1 MAKSTK
7 KQNIFSLKDISI
19 DNVVEKHIAL
29 LEERAK
35 PQRVITNFQDVTCDS
50 TFMAQYETVQ
60 GKSKAIPRK
69 LILHEKYTFLIH
81 KLIKRCRNN
90 KEGDFTRFSTK
101 VLQATLGA
109 VYKDMLNTLVAMNI
123 IRIANEYIP
132 TIQARLIEFNSNLS
146 VTSEMRY
153 NVAVDKYN
161 KKMEQELK
169 KYEKEQLEEIRS
181 EMGNELYDNF
191 IKSLNLLHLTH
202 ETEAKDYLNRH
213 KFMSAKSKEYFSYIL
228 EEYKKKD
235 FKILSVDRNLRIY
248 SILTQSPR
256 IFKNFTNIKFTCDIH
271 NSHPLLFNKIIID
284 KHNIDN
290 NILHILYN
298 NINNIDNSL
307 YSVGKQLRKLLINN
321 NIQECK
327 IENIPN
333 DIWEY
338 IYKTSKGVF
347 WDDFTDLNEFK
358 RLLRS
363 DIKVT
368 LFREVFYSKTLT
380 TKGKDFAKVFKKKY
394 PSVYKLI
401 KESKKNDRTF
411 LANQMMRIESDIFRS
426 ILTKLYA
433 KKFRVL
439 TIHDA
444 VIVLDVKANTKCN
457 PKLVQSII
465 GKEYQR
471 IGLFPNSSVDYYST
485 ENVAKELQ
493 QEEQDLKLINELIEN
508 FRVIAND
515 EAHPKY
521 QSSKEI
527 IEELEKGTAEIQFK
541 KLSVGLPNSH
551 VLRFIYFGEIRV
563 LEFPYNLIRINYFL
577 NIKFF

>member
-35 PQRVITNFQDVTCDS
+35 PQRVITNFQDVTCDN

-146 VTSEMRY
+146 ITSEMRY

-327 IENIPN
+327 IENVPN

-527 IEELEKGTAEIQFK
+527 IEELEKGTAEIYINHKTNQFVWHP
-541 KLSVGLPNSH
+541 L
-551 VLRFIYFGEIRV
+551 F
-563 LEFPYNLIRINYFL
+563 
-577 NIKFF
+577 

>member
-1 MAKSTK
+1 MAKSTE
-7 KQNIFSLKDISI
+7 KQNIFSLEDISI
-19 DNVVEKHIAL
+19 DNIVEKHIAL

-35 PQRVITNFQDVTCDS
+35 PQRVITNFQDVTCDN
-50 TFMAQYETVQ
+50 TFVAQYETIQ

-90 KEGDFTRFSTK
+90 KEGDFTRFNTK

-109 VYKDMLNTLVAMNI
+109 VYKDMLDTLAAMNI
-123 IRIANEYIP
+123 IHIANEYIP

-153 NVAVDKYN
+153 NAAVDKYN

-191 IKSLNLLHLTH
+191 IKSLNLLHLTN

-228 EEYKKKD
+228 EEYKKRD
-235 FKILSVDRNLRIY
+235 FRILSVDRNLRIY

-284 KHNIDN
+284 KYNIDN

-298 NINNIDNSL
+298 NINSIDNSL
-307 YSVGKQLRKLLINN
+307 YSVGKQLRKMLINN
-321 NIQECK
+321 NIQEYK
-327 IENIPN
+327 IANIPN
-333 DIWEY
+333 DVWEY
-338 IYKTSKGVF
+338 IYKTSKGAF
-347 WDDFTDLNEFK
+347 WDDFIDLDEFK

-394 PSVYKLI
+394 PSIYKLI
-401 KESKKNDRTF
+401 KENKKNDRTY
-411 LANQMMRIESDIFRS
+411 LANEMMKIESSLFRN

-433 KKFRVL
+433 KRFKVL

-444 VIVLDVKANTKCN
+444 IVILDVKANTQCT
-457 PKLVQSII
+457 PELVKSII
-465 GKEYQR
+465 EKEYQL
-471 IGLFPNSSVDYYST
+471 IDLLPDVSTDYYT
-485 ENVAKELQ
+485 VDNVANTLQ
-493 QEEQDLKLINELIEN
+493 QEEQDLKLINELIES
-508 FRVIAND
+508 FKVIAND
-515 EAHPKY
+515 ETHPRC

-527 IEELEKGTAEIQFK
+527 IEELEKGTAEIYINHQTNQFVWHP
-541 KLSVGLPNSH
+541 L
-551 VLRFIYFGEIRV
+551 F
-563 LEFPYNLIRINYFL
+563 
-577 NIKFF
+577 

>member
-35 PQRVITNFQDVTCDS
+35 PQRVITNFQDVTCDN

-169 KYEKEQLEEIRS
+169 KYEKKQLEEIRS

-327 IENIPN
+327 IENVPN

-527 IEELEKGTAEIQFK
+527 IEELEKGTAEIYINHKTNQFVWHP
-541 KLSVGLPNSH
+541 L
-551 VLRFIYFGEIRV
+551 F
-563 LEFPYNLIRINYFL
+563 
-577 NIKFF
+577 

>member
-298 NINNIDNSL
+298 NIKNIDNSL

-527 IEELEKGTAEIQFK
+527 IEELEKGTAEIYINHRTNQFVWHP
-541 KLSVGLPNSH
+541 L
-551 VLRFIYFGEIRV
+551 F
-563 LEFPYNLIRINYFL
+563 
-577 NIKFF
+577 

>member
-1 MAKSTK
+1 MAKSTE
-7 KQNIFSLKDISI
+7 KQNIFFLKNISI
-19 DNVVEKHIAL
+19 DNIVEKHIAL

-90 KEGDFTRFSTK
+90 KEGDFTRFNTK

-146 VTSEMRY
+146 VSSEMRY
-153 NVAVDKYN
+153 NAAVDKYD

-181 EMGNELYDNF
+181 EIGNELYDNF

-248 SILTQSPR
+248 TLLTQSPR

-284 KHNIDN
+284 KYNIDN

-307 YSVGKQLRKLLINN
+307 YSVGKELRKLLINN

-347 WDDFTDLNEFK
+347 WDDSTDLNEFK

-457 PKLVQSII
+457 PELVQSII

-527 IEELEKGTAEIQFK
+527 IEELEKGTAEIYINHRTNQFVWHP
-541 KLSVGLPNSH
+541 L
-551 VLRFIYFGEIRV
+551 F
-563 LEFPYNLIRINYFL
+563 
-577 NIKFF
+577 

>member
-1 MAKSTK
+1 MVKSTK

-35 PQRVITNFQDVTCDS
+35 PQRVITNFQDVTCDN
-50 TFMAQYETVQ
+50 TFVAQYETIQ

-90 KEGDFTRFSTK
+90 KEGDFTRFNTK

-109 VYKDMLNTLVAMNI
+109 VYKDMLDTLAVMNI
-123 IRIANEYIP
+123 IHIANEYIP

-153 NVAVDKYN
+153 NAAVDKYN
-161 KKMEQELK
+161 EKMEQELK

-248 SILTQSPR
+248 TLLTQSPR

-284 KHNIDN
+284 KYNIDN

-307 YSVGKQLRKLLINN
+307 YSVGKELRKLLINN

-457 PKLVQSII
+457 PELVQSII

-521 QSSKEI
+521 QNSKEI
-527 IEELEKGTAEIQFK
+527 IEELEKGTAEIYINHRTNQFVWHP
-541 KLSVGLPNSH
+541 L
-551 VLRFIYFGEIRV
+551 F
-563 LEFPYNLIRINYFL
+563 
-577 NIKFF
+577 

>member
-35 PQRVITNFQDVTCDS
+35 PQRVITNFQDVTCDN

-90 KEGDFTRFSTK
+90 KEGDFTRFNTK

-109 VYKDMLNTLVAMNI
+109 VYKDMLDTLAVMNI
-123 IRIANEYIP
+123 IHIANEYIP

-153 NVAVDKYN
+153 NAAVDKYN

-248 SILTQSPR
+248 TLLTQSPR

-284 KHNIDN
+284 KYNIGN

-307 YSVGKQLRKLLINN
+307 YSVGKELRKLLINN

-439 TIHDA
+439 SIHDA
-444 VIVLDVKANTKCN
+444 VIVLDVKANTKCS
-457 PKLVQSII
+457 PELVQSII

-527 IEELEKGTAEIQFK
+527 IEELEKGTAEIYINHRTNQFVWHP
-541 KLSVGLPNSH
+541 L
-551 VLRFIYFGEIRV
+551 F
-563 LEFPYNLIRINYFL
+563 
-577 NIKFF
+577 

>member
-1 MAKSTK
+1 M
-7 KQNIFSLKDISI
+7 
-19 DNVVEKHIAL
+19 
-29 LEERAK
+29 
-35 PQRVITNFQDVTCDS
+35 C
-50 TFMAQYETVQ
+50 
-60 GKSKAIPRK
+60 
-69 LILHEKYTFLIH
+69 
-81 KLIKRCRNN
+81 
-90 KEGDFTRFSTK
+90 
-101 VLQATLGA
+101 
-109 VYKDMLNTLVAMNI
+109 
-123 IRIANEYIP
+123 IR
-132 TIQARLIEFNSNLS
+132 
-146 VTSEMRY
+146 
-153 NVAVDKYN
+153 D
-161 KKMEQELK
+161 
-169 KYEKEQLEEIRS
+169 
-181 EMGNELYDNF
+181 
-191 IKSLNLLHLTH
+191 
-202 ETEAKDYLNRH
+202 
-213 KFMSAKSKEYFSYIL
+213 
-228 EEYKKKD
+228 
-235 FKILSVDRNLRIY
+235 
-248 SILTQSPR
+248 
-256 IFKNFTNIKFTCDIH
+256 
-271 NSHPLLFNKIIID
+271 
-284 KHNIDN
+284 
-290 NILHILYN
+290 
-298 NINNIDNSL
+298 SL

-327 IENIPN
+327 IENVPN

-527 IEELEKGTAEIQFK
+527 IEELEKGTAEIYINHKTNQFVWHP
-541 KLSVGLPNSH
+541 L
-551 VLRFIYFGEIRV
+551 F
-563 LEFPYNLIRINYFL
+563 
-577 NIKFF
+577 

>member
-1 MAKSTK
+1 MAKSTE
-7 KQNIFSLKDISI
+7 KQNIFSLKDTSI

-29 LEERAK
+29 LKERAK
-35 PQRVITNFQDVTCDS
+35 PQQVITNFQDVTCDN
-50 TFMAQYETVQ
+50 TFVAQYETIQ

-90 KEGDFTRFSTK
+90 KEGDFTRFNTK

-109 VYKDMLNTLVAMNI
+109 VYKDMLGTLAAMNI

-153 NVAVDKYN
+153 NAAIDKYD

-284 KHNIDN
+284 KYNIDN

-307 YSVGKQLRKLLINN
+307 YSVGKQLRKTLINS

-327 IENIPN
+327 IANIPN
-333 DIWEY
+333 DVWEY

-347 WDDFTDLNEFK
+347 WDDFTDLDEFK

-394 PSVYKLI
+394 PNIYKLV
-401 KESKKNDRTF
+401 KESKKNDRTY
-411 LANQMMRIESDIFRS
+411 LANQMMKIESSLFRN
-426 ILTKLYA
+426 ILAKLYA
-433 KKFRVL
+433 KRFKVL

-444 VIVLDVKANTKCN
+444 IVILDVKANTKCN
-457 PKLVQSII
+457 PELVQSII

-521 QSSKEI
+521 QNSKEI
-527 IEELEKGTAEIQFK
+527 IEELEKGTAEIYINHRTNQFVWHP
-541 KLSVGLPNSH
+541 L
-551 VLRFIYFGEIRV
+551 F
-563 LEFPYNLIRINYFL
+563 
-577 NIKFF
+577 

>member
-1 MAKSTK
+1 MAKSTE

-19 DNVVEKHIAL
+19 DNIVEKHIAL

-90 KEGDFTRFSTK
+90 KEGDFTRFNTK

-146 VTSEMRY
+146 VSSKMRY

-248 SILTQSPR
+248 TLLTQSPR

-284 KHNIDN
+284 KYNIDN

-307 YSVGKQLRKLLINN
+307 YSVGKQLRKLLINS

-411 LANQMMRIESDIFRS
+411 LANQMMKIESSLFRN
-426 ILTKLYA
+426 ILAKLYV
-433 KKFRVL
+433 KRFKVL

-444 VIVLDVKANTKCN
+444 IVVLDVKANAQCT
-457 PKLVQSII
+457 PELVKSII
-465 GKEYQR
+465 EKEYQL
-471 IGLFPNSSVDYYST
+471 IDLLPDVSTDYYT
-485 ENVAKELQ
+485 VDNVTNTLQ
-493 QEEQDLKLINELIEN
+493 QEEQDTKQINELIES

-515 EAHPKY
+515 ETHPRY

-527 IEELEKGTAEIQFK
+527 IEELEKGTAEIYINHKTNQFVWHP
-541 KLSVGLPNSH
+541 L
-551 VLRFIYFGEIRV
+551 F
-563 LEFPYNLIRINYFL
+563 
-577 NIKFF
+577 

>member
-284 KHNIDN
+284 KYNIDN

-527 IEELEKGTAEIQFK
+527 IEELEKGTAEIYINHRTNQFVWHP
-541 KLSVGLPNSH
+541 L
-551 VLRFIYFGEIRV
+551 F
-563 LEFPYNLIRINYFL
+563 
-577 NIKFF
+577 

>member
-7 KQNIFSLKDISI
+7 KLNIFSLKYISI

-35 PQRVITNFQDVTCDS
+35 PQRVITNFQDVTCDN

-327 IENIPN
+327 IENVPN

-527 IEELEKGTAEIQFK
+527 IEELEKGTAEIYINHKTNQFVWHP
-541 KLSVGLPNSH
+541 L
-551 VLRFIYFGEIRV
+551 F
-563 LEFPYNLIRINYFL
+563 
-577 NIKFF
+577 

>member
-1 MAKSTK
+1 MAKSTE

-19 DNVVEKHIAL
+19 DNVVEKHIVL

-60 GKSKAIPRK
+60 GKSKAIPKK

-90 KEGDFTRFSTK
+90 KEGDFTRFNTK

-146 VTSEMRY
+146 VSSEMRY
-153 NVAVDKYN
+153 NAAVDKYD

-228 EEYKKKD
+228 EEYQKKD

-284 KHNIDN
+284 KYNIDN

-307 YSVGKQLRKLLINN
+307 YSVGKELRKLLINN

-457 PKLVQSII
+457 PELVQSII

-527 IEELEKGTAEIQFK
+527 IEELEKGTAEIYINHRTNQFVWHP
-541 KLSVGLPNSH
+541 L
-551 VLRFIYFGEIRV
+551 F
-563 LEFPYNLIRINYFL
+563 
-577 NIKFF
+577 

>member
-7 KQNIFSLKDISI
+7 KQNILSLKDISI

-508 FRVIAND
+508 FKVIAND

-527 IEELEKGTAEIQFK
+527 IEELEKGTAEIYINHRTNQFVWHP
-541 KLSVGLPNSH
+541 L
-551 VLRFIYFGEIRV
+551 F
-563 LEFPYNLIRINYFL
+563 
-577 NIKFF
+577 

>member
-1 MAKSTK
+1 MVKSTK

-35 PQRVITNFQDVTCDS
+35 PQRVITNFQDVTCDN
-50 TFMAQYETVQ
+50 TFVAQYETIQ

-248 SILTQSPR
+248 TLLTQSPR

-457 PKLVQSII
+457 PELVQSII

-521 QSSKEI
+521 QNSKEI
-527 IEELEKGTAEIQFK
+527 IEELEKGTAEIYINHRTNQFVWHP
-541 KLSVGLPNSH
+541 L
-551 VLRFIYFGEIRV
+551 F
-563 LEFPYNLIRINYFL
+563 
-577 NIKFF
+577 

>member
-1 MAKSTK
+1 MEKSTK

-29 LEERAK
+29 LEEHAK

-90 KEGDFTRFSTK
+90 KEGDFTRFNTK

-146 VTSEMRY
+146 VSSEMRY
-153 NVAVDKYN
+153 NAAVDKYD

-181 EMGNELYDNF
+181 EIGNELYDNF

-248 SILTQSPR
+248 TLLTQSPR

-284 KHNIDN
+284 KYNIDN

-307 YSVGKQLRKLLINN
+307 YSVGKELRKLLINN

-457 PKLVQSII
+457 PELVQSII

-521 QSSKEI
+521 QNSKEI
-527 IEELEKGTAEIQFK
+527 IEELEKGTAEIYINHRTNQFVWHP
-541 KLSVGLPNSH
+541 L
-551 VLRFIYFGEIRV
+551 F
-563 LEFPYNLIRINYFL
+563 
-577 NIKFF
+577 

>member
-90 KEGDFTRFSTK
+90 KEGDFTRFNTK

-109 VYKDMLNTLVAMNI
+109 VYKDMLDTLAVMNI
-123 IRIANEYIP
+123 IHIANEYIP

-153 NVAVDKYN
+153 NAAVDKYN

-457 PKLVQSII
+457 PELVQSII

-527 IEELEKGTAEIQFK
+527 IEELEKGTAEIYINHRTNQFVWHP
-541 KLSVGLPNSH
+541 L
-551 VLRFIYFGEIRV
+551 F
-563 LEFPYNLIRINYFL
+563 
-577 NIKFF
+577 

>member
-1 MAKSTK
+1 MAKSTE
-7 KQNIFSLKDISI
+7 KQNIFSLKDTSI

-29 LEERAK
+29 LKERAK
-35 PQRVITNFQDVTCDS
+35 PQQVITNFQDVTCDN
-50 TFMAQYETVQ
+50 TFVAQYETIQ

-90 KEGDFTRFSTK
+90 KEGDFTRFNTK

-109 VYKDMLNTLVAMNI
+109 VYKDMLGTLAAMNI

-153 NVAVDKYN
+153 NAAIDKYD

-284 KHNIDN
+284 KCNIDN

-307 YSVGKQLRKLLINN
+307 YSVGKQLRKTLINS

-327 IENIPN
+327 IANIPN
-333 DIWEY
+333 DVWEY

-347 WDDFTDLNEFK
+347 WDDFTDLDEFK

-394 PSVYKLI
+394 PNIYKLV
-401 KESKKNDRTF
+401 KESKKNDRTY
-411 LANQMMRIESDIFRS
+411 LANQMMKIESSLFRN
-426 ILTKLYA
+426 ILAKLYA
-433 KKFRVL
+433 KRFKVL

-444 VIVLDVKANTKCN
+444 IVILDVKANTKCN
-457 PKLVQSII
+457 PELVQSII

-521 QSSKEI
+521 QNSKEI
-527 IEELEKGTAEIQFK
+527 IEELEKGTAEIYINHRTNQFVWHP
-541 KLSVGLPNSH
+541 L
-551 VLRFIYFGEIRV
+551 F
-563 LEFPYNLIRINYFL
+563 
-577 NIKFF
+577 

>member
-35 PQRVITNFQDVTCDS
+35 PQRVITNFQDVTCDN
-50 TFMAQYETVQ
+50 TFVAQYETIQ

-90 KEGDFTRFSTK
+90 KEGDFTRFNTK

-109 VYKDMLNTLVAMNI
+109 VYKDMLDTLAVMNI
-123 IRIANEYIP
+123 IHIANEYIP

-153 NVAVDKYN
+153 NAAVDKYN

-181 EMGNELYDNF
+181 EIGNELYDNF

-248 SILTQSPR
+248 TLLTQSPR

-284 KHNIDN
+284 KYNIDN

-307 YSVGKQLRKLLINN
+307 YSVGKELRKLLINN

-327 IENIPN
+327 IENIPT

-457 PKLVQSII
+457 PELVQSII

-527 IEELEKGTAEIQFK
+527 IEELEKGTAEIYINHRTNQFVWHP
-541 KLSVGLPNSH
+541 L
-551 VLRFIYFGEIRV
+551 F
-563 LEFPYNLIRINYFL
+563 
-577 NIKFF
+577 

>member
-1 MAKSTK
+1 MAKSTE
-7 KQNIFSLKDISI
+7 KQNIFSLKDTSI

-29 LEERAK
+29 LKERAK
-35 PQRVITNFQDVTCDS
+35 PQQVITNFQDVTCDN
-50 TFMAQYETVQ
+50 TFVAQYETIQ

-90 KEGDFTRFSTK
+90 KEGDFTRFNTK

-109 VYKDMLNTLVAMNI
+109 VYKDMLGTLAAMNI

-153 NVAVDKYN
+153 NAAIDKYD

-284 KHNIDN
+284 KYNIDN

-307 YSVGKQLRKLLINN
+307 YSVGKQLRKTLINS

-327 IENIPN
+327 IANIPN
-333 DIWEY
+333 DVWEY

-347 WDDFTDLNEFK
+347 WDDFTDLDEFK

-394 PSVYKLI
+394 PSIYKLI
-401 KESKKNDRTF
+401 KENKKNDRTY
-411 LANQMMRIESDIFRS
+411 LANEMMKIESSLFRN
-426 ILTKLYA
+426 ILAKLYA
-433 KKFRVL
+433 KRFKVL

-444 VIVLDVKANTKCN
+444 IVILDVKANTKCN
-457 PKLVQSII
+457 PELVQSII

-521 QSSKEI
+521 QNSKEI
-527 IEELEKGTAEIQFK
+527 IEELEKGTAEIYINHRTNQFVWHP
-541 KLSVGLPNSH
+541 L
-551 VLRFIYFGEIRV
+551 F
-563 LEFPYNLIRINYFL
+563 
-577 NIKFF
+577 

>member
-493 QEEQDLKLINELIEN
+493 QEEQDLKLINKLIEN

-527 IEELEKGTAEIQFK
+527 IEELEKGTAEIYINHRTNQFVWHP
-541 KLSVGLPNSH
+541 L
-551 VLRFIYFGEIRV
+551 F
-563 LEFPYNLIRINYFL
+563 
-577 NIKFF
+577 

>member
-35 PQRVITNFQDVTCDS
+35 PQRVITNFQDVTCDN

-90 KEGDFTRFSTK
+90 KEGDFTRFNTK

-109 VYKDMLNTLVAMNI
+109 VYKDMLDTLAVMNI
-123 IRIANEYIP
+123 IHIANEYIP

-153 NVAVDKYN
+153 NAAVDKYN

-248 SILTQSPR
+248 TLLTQSPR

-284 KHNIDN
+284 KYNIGN

-307 YSVGKQLRKLLINN
+307 YSVGKELRKLLINN

-439 TIHDA
+439 SIHDA

-457 PKLVQSII
+457 PELVQSII

-527 IEELEKGTAEIQFK
+527 IEELEKGTAEIYINHRTNQFVWHP
-541 KLSVGLPNSH
+541 L
-551 VLRFIYFGEIRV
+551 F
-563 LEFPYNLIRINYFL
+563 
-577 NIKFF
+577 

>member
-35 PQRVITNFQDVTCDS
+35 PQRVITNFQDVTCDN

-256 IFKNFTNIKFTCDIH
+256 IFKNYTNIKFTCDIH

-327 IENIPN
+327 IENVPN

-527 IEELEKGTAEIQFK
+527 IEELEKGTAEIYINHKTNQFVWHP
-541 KLSVGLPNSH
+541 L
-551 VLRFIYFGEIRV
+551 F
-563 LEFPYNLIRINYFL
+563 
-577 NIKFF
+577 

>member
-35 PQRVITNFQDVTCDS
+35 PQRVITNFQDVTCDN

-327 IENIPN
+327 IENVPN

-394 PSVYKLI
+394 PRVYKLI

-527 IEELEKGTAEIQFK
+527 IEELEKGTAEIYINHKTNQFVWHP
-541 KLSVGLPNSH
+541 L
-551 VLRFIYFGEIRV
+551 F
-563 LEFPYNLIRINYFL
+563 
-577 NIKFF
+577 

>member
-35 PQRVITNFQDVTCDS
+35 PQRVITNFQDVTCDN
-50 TFMAQYETVQ
+50 TFMAQYKTVQ

-90 KEGDFTRFSTK
+90 KEGDFTRFNTK

-109 VYKDMLNTLVAMNI
+109 VYKDMLDTLAVMNI
-123 IRIANEYIP
+123 IHIANEYIP

-153 NVAVDKYN
+153 NAAVDKYN

-248 SILTQSPR
+248 TLLTQSPR

-284 KHNIDN
+284 KYNIGN

-307 YSVGKQLRKLLINN
+307 YSVGKELRKLLINN

-439 TIHDA
+439 SIHDA

-457 PKLVQSII
+457 PELVQSII

-527 IEELEKGTAEIQFK
+527 IEELEKGTAEIYINHRTNQFVWHP
-541 KLSVGLPNSH
+541 L
-551 VLRFIYFGEIRV
+551 F
-563 LEFPYNLIRINYFL
+563 
-577 NIKFF
+577 

>member
-35 PQRVITNFQDVTCDS
+35 PQRVITNFQDVTCDN
-50 TFMAQYETVQ
+50 TFVAQYETIQ

-90 KEGDFTRFSTK
+90 KEGDFTRFNTK

-109 VYKDMLNTLVAMNI
+109 VYKDMLDTLAVMNI
-123 IRIANEYIP
+123 IHIANEYIP

-153 NVAVDKYN
+153 NAAVDKYN

-248 SILTQSPR
+248 TLLTQSPR

-284 KHNIDN
+284 KYNIDN

-307 YSVGKQLRKLLINN
+307 YSVGKELRKLLINN

-457 PKLVQSII
+457 PELVQSII

-521 QSSKEI
+521 QNSKEI
-527 IEELEKGTAEIQFK
+527 IEELEKGTAEIYINHRTNQFVWHP
-541 KLSVGLPNSH
+541 L
-551 VLRFIYFGEIRV
+551 F
-563 LEFPYNLIRINYFL
+563 
-577 NIKFF
+577 

>member
-35 PQRVITNFQDVTCDS
+35 PQRVITNFQDVTCDN
-50 TFMAQYETVQ
+50 TFVAQYETIQ
-60 GKSKAIPRK
+60 GKSKVIPRK

-90 KEGDFTRFSTK
+90 KEGDFTRFNTK

-109 VYKDMLNTLVAMNI
+109 VYKDMLDTLAVMNI
-123 IRIANEYIP
+123 IHIANEYIP

-153 NVAVDKYN
+153 NAAVDKYN

-181 EMGNELYDNF
+181 EIGNELYDNF

-248 SILTQSPR
+248 TLLTQSPR

-284 KHNIDN
+284 KYNIDN

-307 YSVGKQLRKLLINN
+307 YSVGKELRKLLINN

-457 PKLVQSII
+457 PELVQSII

-527 IEELEKGTAEIQFK
+527 IEELEKGTAEIYINHRTNQFVWHP
-541 KLSVGLPNSH
+541 L
-551 VLRFIYFGEIRV
+551 F
-563 LEFPYNLIRINYFL
+563 
-577 NIKFF
+577 

>member
-1 MAKSTK
+1 MAKSTER
-7 KQNIFSLKDISI
+7 QNIFSLENISI
-19 DNVVEKHIAL
+19 DNIVEKHIAL
-29 LEERAK
+29 LKERAK
-35 PQRVITNFQDVTCDS
+35 PQQVITNFQDVTCDN
-50 TFMAQYETVQ
+50 TFVAQYETIQ

-90 KEGDFTRFSTK
+90 KEGDFTRFNTK

-109 VYKDMLNTLVAMNI
+109 VYKDMLDTLAAMNI

-153 NVAVDKYN
+153 NAAVDKYN

-191 IKSLNLLHLTH
+191 IKSLSLLHLTH

-228 EEYKKKD
+228 EEYKKRD

-248 SILTQSPR
+248 SILTQSTR
-256 IFKNFTNIKFTCDIH
+256 IFKNFINIKFTCDIH

-284 KHNIDN
+284 KYNIDN

-307 YSVGKQLRKLLINN
+307 YSVGKQLRKTLINN

-327 IENIPN
+327 IANIPN
-333 DIWEY
+333 DVWEY

-347 WDDFTDLNEFK
+347 WDDFTDLDEFK

-394 PSVYKLI
+394 PSIYKLI
-401 KESKKNDRTF
+401 KENKKNDRTY
-411 LANQMMRIESDIFRS
+411 LANEMMKIESSLFRN
-426 ILTKLYA
+426 ILAKLYA
-433 KKFRVL
+433 KRFKVL

-444 VIVLDVKANTKCN
+444 IVILDVKANTQCT
-457 PKLVQSII
+457 PELVKSII
-465 GKEYQR
+465 EKEYQL
-471 IGLFPNSSVDYYST
+471 IDLLPDVSTDYYT
-485 ENVAKELQ
+485 VDNVANTLQ
-493 QEEQDLKLINELIEN
+493 QEEQDLKLINELIES
-508 FRVIAND
+508 FKVIAND
-515 EAHPKY
+515 ETHPRC

-527 IEELEKGTAEIQFK
+527 IEELEKGTAEIYINHQTNQFVWHP
-541 KLSVGLPNSH
+541 L
-551 VLRFIYFGEIRV
+551 F
-563 LEFPYNLIRINYFL
+563 
-577 NIKFF
+577 

>member
-35 PQRVITNFQDVTCDS
+35 PQRVITNFQDVTCDN

-90 KEGDFTRFSTK
+90 KEGDFTRFNTK

-109 VYKDMLNTLVAMNI
+109 VYKDMLDTLAVMNI
-123 IRIANEYIP
+123 IHIANEYIP

-153 NVAVDKYN
+153 NAAVDKYN

-248 SILTQSPR
+248 TLLTQSPR

-284 KHNIDN
+284 KYNIDN

-307 YSVGKQLRKLLINN
+307 YSVGKELRKLLINN

-439 TIHDA
+439 SIHDA

-457 PKLVQSII
+457 PELVQSII

-527 IEELEKGTAEIQFK
+527 IEELEKGTAEIYINHRTNQFVWHP
-541 KLSVGLPNSH
+541 L
-551 VLRFIYFGEIRV
+551 F
-563 LEFPYNLIRINYFL
+563 
-577 NIKFF
+577 

>member
-411 LANQMMRIESDIFRS
+411 LANQMMRIKSDIFRS

-527 IEELEKGTAEIQFK
+527 IEELEKGTAEIYINHRTNQFVWHP
-541 KLSVGLPNSH
+541 L
-551 VLRFIYFGEIRV
+551 F
-563 LEFPYNLIRINYFL
+563 
-577 NIKFF
+577 

>member
-35 PQRVITNFQDVTCDS
+35 PQRVITNFQDVTCDN
-50 TFMAQYETVQ
+50 TFVAQYETIQ

-90 KEGDFTRFSTK
+90 KEGDFTRFNTK

-109 VYKDMLNTLVAMNI
+109 VYKDMLDTLAVMNI
-123 IRIANEYIP
+123 IHIANEYIP

-153 NVAVDKYN
+153 NAAVDKYD

-248 SILTQSPR
+248 TLLTQSPR

-284 KHNIDN
+284 KYNIDN

-298 NINNIDNSL
+298 NINNIDNS

-327 IENIPN
+327 IKNIPN

-363 DIKVT
+363 DIKIT

-411 LANQMMRIESDIFRS
+411 LANQMMKIESSLFRN
-426 ILTKLYA
+426 ILAKLYV
-433 KKFRVL
+433 KRFKVL

-444 VIVLDVKANTKCN
+444 IVALDVKANAQCT
-457 PKLVQSII
+457 PELVKSII
-465 GKEYQR
+465 EKEYQL
-471 IGLFPNSSVDYYST
+471 IDLLPDVSTDYYT
-485 ENVAKELQ
+485 VDNVTNTLQ
-493 QEEQDLKLINELIEN
+493 QEEQDTKQINELIES

-515 EAHPKY
+515 ETHPRY

-527 IEELEKGTAEIQFK
+527 IEELEKGMAEIYINHQTNQFVWHP
-541 KLSVGLPNSH
+541 L
-551 VLRFIYFGEIRV
+551 F
-563 LEFPYNLIRINYFL
+563 
-577 NIKFF
+577 

>member
-35 PQRVITNFQDVTCDS
+35 PQRVITNFQDVTCDN

-327 IENIPN
+327 IENVPN

-527 IEELEKGTAEIQFK
+527 IEELEKGTAEIYINHKTNQFVWHP
-541 KLSVGLPNSH
+541 L
-551 VLRFIYFGEIRV
+551 F
-563 LEFPYNLIRINYFL
+563 
-577 NIKFF
+577 

>member
-35 PQRVITNFQDVTCDS
+35 PQRVITNFQDVTCDN

-327 IENIPN
+327 IENVPN

-527 IEELEKGTAEIQFK
+527 IEELEKGTAEIYI
-541 KLSVGLPNSH
+541 N
-551 VLRFIYFGEIRV
+551 RRC
-563 LEFPYNLIRINYFL
+563 NLNCVS
-577 NIKFF
+577 KE

>member
-508 FRVIAND
+508 FKVIAND

-527 IEELEKGTAEIQFK
+527 IEELEKGTAEIYINHRTNQFVWHP
-541 KLSVGLPNSH
+541 L
-551 VLRFIYFGEIRV
+551 F
-563 LEFPYNLIRINYFL
+563 
-577 NIKFF
+577 

>member
-1 MAKSTK
+1 MAKSTE
-7 KQNIFSLKDISI
+7 KQNIFSLKDTSI

-29 LEERAK
+29 LKERAK
-35 PQRVITNFQDVTCDS
+35 PQQVITNFQDVTCDN
-50 TFMAQYETVQ
+50 TFVAQYETIQ

-90 KEGDFTRFSTK
+90 KEGDFTRFNTK

-109 VYKDMLNTLVAMNI
+109 VYKDMLGTLAAMNI

-153 NVAVDKYN
+153 NAAIDKYD

-202 ETEAKDYLNRH
+202 ETKAKDYLNRH

-284 KHNIDN
+284 KYNIDN

-307 YSVGKQLRKLLINN
+307 YSVGKQLRKTLINN

-327 IENIPN
+327 IANIPN
-333 DIWEY
+333 DVWEY

-347 WDDFTDLNEFK
+347 WDDFTDLDEFK

-394 PSVYKLI
+394 PNIYKLV
-401 KESKKNDRTF
+401 KESKKNDRTY
-411 LANQMMRIESDIFRS
+411 LANQMMKIESSLFRN
-426 ILTKLYA
+426 ILAKLYA
-433 KKFRVL
+433 KRFKVL

-444 VIVLDVKANTKCN
+444 IVILDVKANTQCT
-457 PKLVQSII
+457 PELVKSII
-465 GKEYQR
+465 EKEYQL
-471 IGLFPNSSVDYYST
+471 IDLLPDVSTDYYT
-485 ENVAKELQ
+485 VDNVANTLQ
-493 QEEQDLKLINELIEN
+493 QEEQDLKLINELIES
-508 FRVIAND
+508 FKVIAND
-515 EAHPKY
+515 ETHPRC

-527 IEELEKGTAEIQFK
+527 IEELEKGTAEIYINHRTNQFVWHP
-541 KLSVGLPNSH
+541 L
-551 VLRFIYFGEIRV
+551 F
-563 LEFPYNLIRINYFL
+563 
-577 NIKFF
+577 

>member
-1 MAKSTK
+1 MAKSTE
-7 KQNIFSLKDISI
+7 KQNIFFLKNISI
-19 DNVVEKHIAL
+19 DNIVEKHIAL

-90 KEGDFTRFSTK
+90 KEGDFTRFNTK

-146 VTSEMRY
+146 VSSEMRY
-153 NVAVDKYN
+153 NAAVDKYD

-181 EMGNELYDNF
+181 EIGNELYDNF

-248 SILTQSPR
+248 TLLTQSPR

-284 KHNIDN
+284 KYNIDN

-307 YSVGKQLRKLLINN
+307 YSVGKELRKLLINN

-380 TKGKDFAKVFKKKY
+380 TKGKDCAKVFKKKY

-457 PKLVQSII
+457 PELVQSII

-527 IEELEKGTAEIQFK
+527 IEELEKGTAEIYINHRTNQFVWHP
-541 KLSVGLPNSH
+541 L
-551 VLRFIYFGEIRV
+551 F
-563 LEFPYNLIRINYFL
+563 
-577 NIKFF
+577 

>member
-1 MAKSTK
+1 MAKSTE
-7 KQNIFSLKDISI
+7 KQNIFFLKNISI
-19 DNVVEKHIAL
+19 DNIVEKHIAL

-90 KEGDFTRFSTK
+90 KEGDFTRFNTK

-146 VTSEMRY
+146 VSSEMRY
-153 NVAVDKYN
+153 NAAVDKYD

-181 EMGNELYDNF
+181 EIGNELYDNF

-248 SILTQSPR
+248 TLLTQSPR

-284 KHNIDN
+284 KYNIDN

-307 YSVGKQLRKLLINN
+307 YSVGKELRKLLINN

-457 PKLVQSII
+457 PELVQSII

-515 EAHPKY
+515 EAPPKY

-527 IEELEKGTAEIQFK
+527 IEELEKGTAEIYINHRTNQFVWHP
-541 KLSVGLPNSH
+541 L
-551 VLRFIYFGEIRV
+551 F
-563 LEFPYNLIRINYFL
+563 
-577 NIKFF
+577 

>member
-1 MAKSTK
+1 M
-7 KQNIFSLKDISI
+7 
-19 DNVVEKHIAL
+19 
-29 LEERAK
+29 
-35 PQRVITNFQDVTCDS
+35 
-50 TFMAQYETVQ
+50 
-60 GKSKAIPRK
+60 
-69 LILHEKYTFLIH
+69 
-81 KLIKRCRNN
+81 
-90 KEGDFTRFSTK
+90 
-101 VLQATLGA
+101 
-109 VYKDMLNTLVAMNI
+109 
-123 IRIANEYIP
+123 
-132 TIQARLIEFNSNLS
+132 
-146 VTSEMRY
+146 
-153 NVAVDKYN
+153 
-161 KKMEQELK
+161 
-169 KYEKEQLEEIRS
+169 
-181 EMGNELYDNF
+181 
-191 IKSLNLLHLTH
+191 
-202 ETEAKDYLNRH
+202 
-213 KFMSAKSKEYFSYIL
+213 

-248 SILTQSPR
+248 TLLTQSPR

-284 KHNIDN
+284 KYNIDN

-307 YSVGKQLRKLLINN
+307 YSVGKQLRKLLINS

-368 LFREVFYSKTLT
+368 LFREVCYSKTLT
-380 TKGKDFAKVFKKKY
+380 KKGKDFAKVFKKKY

-411 LANQMMRIESDIFRS
+411 LANQMMKIESSLFRN
-426 ILTKLYA
+426 ILAKLYA
-433 KKFRVL
+433 KRFKVL

-444 VIVLDVKANTKCN
+444 IVVLDVKANAQCT
-457 PKLVQSII
+457 PELVKSII
-465 GKEYQR
+465 EKEYQL
-471 IGLFPNSSVDYYST
+471 IDLLPDVSTDYYT
-485 ENVAKELQ
+485 VDNVTNTLQ
-493 QEEQDLKLINELIEN
+493 QEEQDTKQINELIES

-515 EAHPKY
+515 ETHPRY

-527 IEELEKGTAEIQFK
+527 IEELEKGTAEIYINHKTNQFVWHP
-541 KLSVGLPNSH
+541 L
-551 VLRFIYFGEIRV
+551 F
-563 LEFPYNLIRINYFL
+563 
-577 NIKFF
+577 

>member
-1 MAKSTK
+1 MAKSTE

-19 DNVVEKHIAL
+19 DNIVEKHIAL
-29 LEERAK
+29 LKEHAK
-35 PQRVITNFQDVTCDS
+35 PQRVITNFQDVTCDN
-50 TFMAQYETVQ
+50 TFVAQYETIQ
-60 GKSKAIPRK
+60 GKSKVIPRK
-69 LILHEKYTFLIH
+69 LILHEKYTFLIN

-90 KEGDFTRFSTK
+90 KEGDFTRFNTK

-109 VYKDMLNTLVAMNI
+109 VYKDMLDTLAVMNI
-123 IRIANEYIP
+123 IHIANEYIP

-284 KHNIDN
+284 KYNIDN
-290 NILHILYN
+290 NILHVLYN

-457 PKLVQSII
+457 PELVQSII

-521 QSSKEI
+521 QNSKEI
-527 IEELEKGTAEIQFK
+527 IEELEKGTAEIYINHRTNQFVWHP
-541 KLSVGLPNSH
+541 L
-551 VLRFIYFGEIRV
+551 F
-563 LEFPYNLIRINYFL
+563 
-577 NIKFF
+577 

>member
-1 MAKSTK
+1 MAKSTE

-19 DNVVEKHIAL
+19 DNIVEKHIAL

-90 KEGDFTRFSTK
+90 KEGDFTRFNTK

-146 VTSEMRY
+146 VSSKMRY

-248 SILTQSPR
+248 TLLTQSPR

-284 KHNIDN
+284 KYNIDN

-307 YSVGKQLRKLLINN
+307 YSVGKQLRKLLINS

-327 IENIPN
+327 IENITN

-411 LANQMMRIESDIFRS
+411 LANQMMKIESSLFRN
-426 ILTKLYA
+426 ILAKLYV
-433 KKFRVL
+433 KRFKVL

-444 VIVLDVKANTKCN
+444 IVVLDVKANAQCT
-457 PKLVQSII
+457 PELVKSII
-465 GKEYQR
+465 EKEYQL
-471 IGLFPNSSVDYYST
+471 IDLLPDVSTDYYT
-485 ENVAKELQ
+485 VDNVTNTLQ
-493 QEEQDLKLINELIEN
+493 QEEQDTKQINELIES

-515 EAHPKY
+515 ETHPRY

-527 IEELEKGTAEIQFK
+527 IEELEKGTAEIYINHKTNQFVWHP
-541 KLSVGLPNSH
+541 L
-551 VLRFIYFGEIRV
+551 F
-563 LEFPYNLIRINYFL
+563 
-577 NIKFF
+577 